1 MIKEKII
8 ELNKK
13 YPALFE
19 ILRFLI
25 VGGIATVVD
34 FLTMGIVLYIF
45 NPKIYSHF
53 YNVFFGATQKPS
65 LAANMVGT
73 GLGFVIGLI
82 INYVLSV
89 VFVFIDKGNSKSA
102 SGFISFAVLSAIG
115 LAIHEIGMYVFCG
128 KLGANEWVIKIVMTL
143 VVLVYNYISRKLL
156 IFKKSATAQD
166 STTQTATTQ
175 DINTQKENN

>member
-13 YPALFE
+13 YPTLFE

-25 VGGIATVVD
+25 VGGIATVID

-45 NPKIYSHF
+45 NPKIYPHF

-73 GLGFVIGLI
+73 GTGFLFGLV

-89 VFVFIDKGNSKSA
+89 IFVFIDKGNSKSA
-102 SGFISFAVLSAIG
+102 GGFISFAVLSAIG

-128 KLGANEWVIKIVMTL
+128 KLGANEWIIKIIMTL

-156 IFKKSATAQD
+156 IFKKGANAQNTD
-166 STTQTATTQ
+166 TQN
-175 DINTQKENN
+175 INTQKEND

>member
-45 NPKIYSHF
+45 NPKIYPHF

-73 GLGFVIGLI
+73 GLGFVLGLI

-89 VFVFIDKGNSKSA
+89 VFVFINKGNSKSA

-128 KLGANEWVIKIVMTL
+128 KLGANEWIIKIIMTL
-143 VVLVYNYISRKLL
+143 VVLVYNYVSRKLF
-156 IFKKSATAQD
+156 IFKKSANSQSAPEQNTNAQD
-166 STTQTATTQ
+166 IDA
-175 DINTQKENN
+175 QKENN